1 MPIPVVDG
9 NDSDDWPGPRSAPV
23 PPPVPVPS
31 ARHPGMAGERTR
43 EVRDTD
49 SFLAEKFRRGAWCDR
64 RRKRERRDTVS
75 FLAEEFRFRLDAWCD
90 RPVTDGPWPYVR
102 VHNMFV
108 HKTGHFVHYQL
119 MHFVAEPVVA
129 PCASSR
135 RPRSAWGCLDRR
147 EQG

>member
-1 MPIPVVDG
+1 MPVPVVDG
-9 NDSDDWPGPRSAPV
+9 NDSDDWPV

-43 EVRDTD
+43 EV
-49 SFLAEKFRRGAWCDR
+49 SFPEFRWVSGGDW
-64 RRKRERRDTVS
+64 RRKRDRPDTVS
-75 FLAEEFRFRLDAWCD
+75 FLAEEFRFRLGAWWN
-90 RPVTDGPWPYVR
+90 RPLTDGPWPYVR
-102 VHNMFV
+102 IHNM
-108 HKTGHFVHYQL
+108 HLRKTGHGVPYQL

>member
-1 MPIPVVDG
+1 
-9 NDSDDWPGPRSAPV
+9 
-23 PPPVPVPS
+23 
-31 ARHPGMAGERTR
+31 MAGERTR
-43 EVRDTD
+43 EVSDTVSSWCAALAVRLRPRD
-49 SFLAEKFRRGAWCDR
+49 DR
-64 RRKRERRDTVS
+64 DPKRERRDTVN
-75 FLAEEFRFRLDAWCD
+75 FLAEEFRFRLGAWCD

-102 VHNMFV
+102 VDNMFL
-108 HKTGHFVHYQL
+108 HTTGHFVHYQL